1 MYRVQIRKEALKF
14 SSAHMTV
21 FADGTKER
29 LHGHNYRT
37 EASLE
42 FIDFNLSTMVPFSDI
57 KSGMKKI
64 CDAWDEKFFLPM
76 LCPHLKV
83 QKHDEESVDFK
94 LCGKRY
100 VIPTDEIVMLPVDNI
115 TAESLAKQF
124 SKNLLNSVHSKEFK
138 TLREFLKSKSVL
150 RFELKVE
157 EITGQGA
164 SFSEV
169 LSNEKSGEKR

>member
-37 EASLE
+37 EATLE
-42 FIDFNLSTMVPFSDI
+42 FKDFNLSTMIPFSDI

-64 CDAWDEKFFLPM
+64 CANWDEKFFLPM

-83 QKHDEESVDFK
+83 QKHDDESVDFK

-100 VIPTDEIVMLPVDNI
+100 VIPTDEIVLLPVDNI
-115 TAESLAKQF
+115 TSESLAQQF
-124 SKNLLNSVHSKEFK
+124 SKNLLSSAHSKEFK
-138 TLREFLKSKSVL
+138 TFRDFLKFKGVL
-150 RFELKVE
+150 RFEFKVE

-164 SFSEV
+164 SFIEV
-169 LSNEKSGEKR
+169 LGEAR